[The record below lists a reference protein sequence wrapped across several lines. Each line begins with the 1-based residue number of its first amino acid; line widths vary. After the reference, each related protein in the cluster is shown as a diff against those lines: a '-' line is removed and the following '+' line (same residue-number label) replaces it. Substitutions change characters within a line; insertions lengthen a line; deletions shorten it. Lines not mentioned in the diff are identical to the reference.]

1 MFSKTYCISHLTFK
15 RLSALAVAIRLY
27 MQCPFYKH
35 FLGRVISCNKQFS
48 MRHYGKVH
56 TIQQYPQALHL
67 STHHLTTNTLCP
79 VPFLSPLTRYTTF
92 SSMLYTFFSIS
103 STIIFALA
111 PMSPIAVVFT
121 LCNTFRILFI
131 IKVVRV
137 ITINKIRQG
146 LCAHR
151 SPGGN

>member
-1 MFSKTYCISHLTFK
+1 
-15 RLSALAVAIRLY
+15 
-27 MQCPFYKH
+27 
-35 FLGRVISCNKQFS
+35 
-48 MRHYGKVH
+48 
-56 TIQQYPQALHL
+56 
-67 STHHLTTNTLCP
+67 
-79 VPFLSPLTRYTTF
+79 
-92 SSMLYTFFSIS
+92 
-103 STIIFALA
+103 
-111 PMSPIAVVFT
+111 MSPIAVVFS